1 MITLLKRNNP
11 TFVLPAVL
19 LWACLL
25 SAGALTAR
33 AQTVTSP
40 LPKPESPVSD
50 YAQVIDAQTKK
61 RIENILVNLD
71 KQAQIE
77 FGVVTVKTTGD
88 QPIFDYSLAVMRGW
102 GIGTSEKPGLL
113 LLVAVDDHK
122 YYTQVS
128 RHLEGDLPDSVA
140 GEIQRRY
147 LVPALRRGDFSNGI
161 LTTVQGFV
169 ATLAEKRG
177 FTVEGLDKDYANSA
191 PETSGRRTR
200 VSSGGGL
207 SPCCLIVIVIVV
219 LILIFSSKGR
229 GGRGGG
235 GGGGGWLN
243 MLLLGSLLNS
253 AGRSSSGWSGGGFG
267 GGSGWGGGGGG
278 GGGWGG
284 FSGGGG
290 DAGGG
295 GAGGSW

>member
-11 TFVLPAVL
+11 TFVLPALL

-25 SAGALTAR
+25 SVSATAAR
-33 AQTVTSP
+33 AQTVKSP
-40 LPKPESPVSD
+40 LPQPNSPVSD
-50 YAQVIDAQTKK
+50 YASVIDAQTKQ

-77 FGVVTVKTTGD
+77 FGVVTIKTTGG
-88 QPIFDYSLAVMRGW
+88 QEIFDYSLAVMRGW
-102 GIGTSEKPGLL
+102 GIGSSDKPGLL

-147 LVPALRRGDFSNGI
+147 LVPALRQGDFSKGI
-161 LTTVQGFV
+161 LNTVQAFV
-169 ATLAEKRG
+169 GTLAEKRG
-177 FTVEGLDKDYANSA
+177 FTVEGLDKDYANNA
-191 PETSGRRTR
+191 PETSGGRTR

-219 LILIFSSKGR
+219 LVLIFSRK
-229 GGRGGG
+229 GRGGG
-235 GGGGGWLN
+235 GGGLTN
-243 MLLLGSLLNS
+243 MLLLGSLL
-253 AGRSSSGWSGGGFG
+253 SSGGRGSGWNSGGFG

-295 GAGGSW
+295 GAGGGW

>member
-1 MITLLKRNNP
+1 MITLLKRNNQ
-11 TFVLPAVL
+11 TLVLPLVL
-19 LWACLL
+19 FLACLLL
-25 SAGALTAR
+25 SAGGLTAH
-33 AQTVTSP
+33 AQTTKSP
-40 LPKPESPVSD
+40 LPKPDSPVSD
-50 YAQVIDAQTKK
+50 YAQVLNAQTKQ

-77 FGVVTVKTTGD
+77 FGVVTVKTTGGQD
-88 QPIFDYSLAVMRGW
+88 IFDYSLAVMRGW
-102 GIGTSEKPGLL
+102 GIGSSDKPGLL

-122 YYTQVS
+122 YFTQVS

-140 GEIQRRY
+140 GGIQRSY
-147 LVPALRRGDFSNGI
+147 LVPALRNGDFNGGI
-161 LTTVQGFV
+161 LTTVEAFV

-177 FTVEGLDKDYANSA
+177 FSIEGLDKSYAYNA
-191 PETSGRRTR
+191 PQTSSRRA
-200 VSSGGGL
+200 SSGGL
-207 SPCCLIVIVIVV
+207 SPCCLIVIVLVV

-229 GGRGGG
+229 GGGGG
-235 GGGGGWLN
+235 GCLN
-243 MLLLGSLLNS
+243 MLLLGSILNS
-253 AGRSSSGWSGGGFG
+253 ASRGSSGWSGGGFG
-267 GGSGWGGGGGG
+267 SGSGWGGGGG

>member
-11 TFVLPAVL
+11 TFVLPALL

-33 AQTVTSP
+33 AQAVKSP
-40 LPKPESPVSD
+40 LPQPTSPVSD
-50 YAQVIDAQTKK
+50 YAQVIDAQTKQ

-77 FGVVTVKTTGD
+77 FGVVTIKTTGG
-88 QPIFDYSLAVMRGW
+88 QEIFDYSLAVMRGW
-102 GIGTSEKPGLL
+102 GIGSSDKPGLL

-140 GEIQRRY
+140 GEIQRQY
-147 LVPALRRGDFSNGI
+147 LVPALRKGDFSNGI
-161 LTTVQGFV
+161 LNTVQAFV

-177 FTVEGLDKDYANSA
+177 FTVEGLDKDYAYNA
-191 PETSGRRTR
+191 PQTSNRRTR
-200 VSSGGGL
+200 VSTSGGIP
-207 SPCCLIVIVIVV
+207 PCCLIVIVIVV

-229 GGRGGG
+229 GGGGG
-235 GGGGGWLN
+235 GCLN

-253 AGRSSSGWSGGGFG
+253 GGRGSSGWSGGGFG
-267 GGSGWGGGGGG
+267 GGSGWGGGGG

-295 GAGGSW
+295 GAGGGW

>member
-1 MITLLKRNNP
+1 MITLLKRHNP
-11 TFVLPAVL
+11 TFALPALL

-25 SAGALTAR
+25 AAGALTAR
-33 AQTVTSP
+33 AQTAKSP

-50 YAQVIDAQTKK
+50 YAQVIDAQTKQ

-77 FGVVTVKTTGD
+77 FGVVTIKTTGG
-88 QPIFDYSLAVMRGW
+88 QEIFDYSLAVMRGW
-102 GIGTSEKPGLL
+102 GIGSGEKPGLL
-113 LLVAVDDHK
+113 MLIAVDDHK

-147 LVPALRRGDFSNGI
+147 LVPSLKKGDFSNGI
-161 LTTVQGFV
+161 LNTVQAFV
-169 ATLAEKRG
+169 TTLAEKRG
-177 FTVEGLDKDYANSA
+177 FTVEGLDKDYAKNA
-191 PETSGRRTR
+191 PQTYGGRSG
-200 VSSGGGL
+200 VSTGGI
-207 SPCCLIVIVIVV
+207 SPCCLMAIVIFV

-229 GGRGGG
+229 GGGGG
-235 GGGGGWLN
+235 GGCLN

-253 AGRSSSGWSGGGFG
+253 AGRGSSGWSGGGFG
-267 GGSGWGGGGGG
+267 GGSGWGG

-295 GAGGSW
+295 GAGGGW